1 MPSTVRPASRRD
13 RVLRLVE
20 LAGVRRGVKGGS
32 RAWMR
37 VFVAAWVVRRLRR
50 LIGSEPVVVYR
61 GELKPGETIEI
72 NHRDETY
79 AGKRVRRR

>member
-1 MPSTVRPASRRD
+1 MPSTLQPASRRD
-13 RVLRLVE
+13 RVLRLLE

-32 RAWMR
+32 RGWIR
-37 VFVAAWVVRRLRR
+37 VFVAAWVIRRLRR
-50 LIGSEPVVVYR
+50 LTGSEPVVVYR